1 MRLGFFI
8 LLALAMAACTS
19 SVQETLVST
28 DQETDTVHEP
38 ESEEVWVVNGEDF
51 TCQKQERDELLL
63 VCLPYQGPYNKVMN
77 NMKVAAMKIMESA
90 YKQRWVMAGGIYI
103 AMNELPQGSTPFDY
117 RVGVPMKLPKN
128 KSLAEFRVQV
138 EKAGYEVLE
147 MPSGDYVHAVTNA
160 EPGTASA
167 TWTKVLDAVA
177 ESGIPSKGPYFEYH
191 SDSRNAEMTTV
202 ISQSHLVFKAHGEP
216 KGTMEP
222 QP

>member
-1 MRLGFFI
+1 MRLGFFTFLTI
-8 LLALAMAACTS
+8 ALAACTS

-28 DQETDTVHEP
+28 DQETDTVQVP
-38 ESEEVWVVNGEDF
+38 EAEEIWFVNGENF

-63 VCLPYQGPYNKVMN
+63 VCLPYKGPYAKVMN

-103 AMNELPQGSTPFDY
+103 AMNQLPQGSSPFDY

-128 KSLAEFRVQV
+128 KNLAEFTAQA

-167 TWTKVLDAVA
+167 TWSKVSEAVS
-177 ESGIPSKGPYFEYH
+177 EEGVSFSGPYFEYH

-202 ISQSHLVFKAHGEP
+202 ISQSHLVFKMRGDRS
-216 KGTMEP
+216 GTLEP

>member
-1 MRLGFFI
+1 MRLGFFT
-8 LLALAMAACTS
+8 LLALGLAACTS

-28 DQETDTVHEP
+28 DQETDTVQAP
-38 ESEEVWVVNGEDF
+38 VAEEVWVVNGEDF

-63 VCLPYQGPYNKVMN
+63 VCLPYNGPYAKVMN

-103 AMNELPQGSTPFDY
+103 AMKELPTGTAPFEY
-117 RVGVPMKLPKN
+117 SVGVPMKLPKN
-128 KSLAEFRVQV
+128 RSLAEFRAQV
-138 EKAGYEVLE
+138 EKAGYSVLE
-147 MPSGDYVHAVTNA
+147 MPAGEYVHAVTNA
-160 EPGTASA
+160 EPGTAST

-177 ESGIPSKGPYFEYH
+177 QSEIPAQGPYFEYH

-202 ISQSHLVFKAHGEP
+202 ISQSHLVFKPQNEP
-216 KGTMEP
+216 VGTLEP

>member
-1 MRLGFFI
+1 MRLGFFT
-8 LLALAMAACTS
+8 LLAIALAACTS

-28 DQETDTVHEP
+28 DQETDTVQVP
-38 ESEEVWVVNGEDF
+38 EAEEVWVVNGENF

-63 VCLPYQGPYNKVMN
+63 VCLPYKGPYAKVMN

-103 AMNELPQGSTPFDY
+103 AMNELPEGSAPFEY
-117 RVGVPMKLPKN
+117 SVGVPMKLPKN
-128 KSLAEFRVQV
+128 TSMAEFTAQV
-138 EKAGYEVLE
+138 EKAGYEVLD

-167 TWTKVLDAVA
+167 TWSKVSEAVS
-177 ESGIPSKGPYFEYH
+177 EEGVPVSGPYFEYH

-202 ISQSHLVFKAHGEP
+202 ISQSHLVFKAQGEP
-216 KGTMEP
+216 NGTLQT

>member
-1 MRLGFFI
+1 MRLGFFT
-8 LLALAMAACTS
+8 LLTIALAACTS

-28 DQETDTVHEP
+28 DQETDTVQVP
-38 ESEEVWVVNGEDF
+38 EAEEVWVLNGENF

-63 VCLPYQGPYNKVMN
+63 VCLPYTGPYAKVMN

-103 AMNELPQGSTPFDY
+103 AMNQLPQGSTPFDY

-128 KSLAEFRVQV
+128 TSMAEFTAQV
-138 EKAGYEVLE
+138 EKAGYEVLG

-160 EPGTASA
+160 EPGTASSI
-167 TWTKVLDAVA
+167 WTKVLDAVDK
-177 ESGIPSKGPYFEYH
+177 SGVPVQGPYFEYH

-202 ISQSHLVFKAHGEP
+202 ISQSHLVFKHNIYH
-216 KGTMEP
+216 
-222 QP
+222 

>member
-8 LLALAMAACTS
+8 LLAIALAACTS

-28 DQETDTVHEP
+28 NQETDTVQVP
-38 ESEEVWVVNGEDF
+38 EAEEIWFVNGENF

-63 VCLPYQGPYNKVMN
+63 VCLPYKGPYAKVMN

-103 AMNELPQGSTPFDY
+103 AMNQLPQGSSPFDY

-128 KSLAEFRVQV
+128 TSMAEFTSQV
-138 EKAGYEVLE
+138 EKAGYEVLD

-167 TWTKVLDAVA
+167 TWSKVSEAVSEEGVLA
-177 ESGIPSKGPYFEYH
+177 SGPYFEYH

-202 ISQSHLVFKAHGEP
+202 ISQSHLVFKMRGDQA
-216 KGTMEP
+216 GTLEP

>member
-1 MRLGFFI
+1 MRLGFFT
-8 LLALAMAACTS
+8 LLALGLAACTS

-28 DQETDTVHEP
+28 DQEEDTVQTP
-38 ESEEVWVVNGEDF
+38 EAEELWVLNGEDF

-63 VCLPYQGPYNKVMN
+63 VCLPYNGPYAKVMN

-103 AMNELPQGSTPFDY
+103 AMKELPTGTAPFEY
-117 RVGVPMKLPKN
+117 SVGVPMKLPKN
-128 KSLAEFRVQV
+128 RSLAEFSAQV
-138 EKAGYEVLE
+138 EKAGYSVLE
-147 MPSGDYVHAVTNA
+147 MPAGEYVHAVTNA
-160 EPGTASA
+160 EPGTAST

-177 ESGIPSKGPYFEYH
+177 QSEIPAQGPYFEYH

-202 ISQSHLVFKAHGEP
+202 ISQSHLVFKPQNEP
-216 KGTMEP
+216 VGTLEP